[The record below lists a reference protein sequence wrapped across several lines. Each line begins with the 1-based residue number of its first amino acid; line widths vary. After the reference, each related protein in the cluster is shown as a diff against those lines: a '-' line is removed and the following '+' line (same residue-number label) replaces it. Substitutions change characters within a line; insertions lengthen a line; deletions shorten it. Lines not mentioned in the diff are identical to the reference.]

1 MIGLAPLM
9 PEFSYTARDASGN
22 NVVGVISAADRRGV
36 LVALAEKSL
45 FALQVSDKTAGG
57 FRWRRGGKVKTRVLS
72 SCLAQMADLLQNGVP
87 LLGALDLLTEQTTSP
102 ALQEV
107 LQDIRKN
114 VSEGMGLDQAFAR
127 HPQVFGDLTVSMV
140 HAGMEGGF
148 LEDAL
153 RRTADFLELQDELKG
168 RLVSAMTYPA
178 FLAGVGTLVTIGLIV
193 FLVPKFSTLF
203 ARLARSEQGLPAAT
217 VILLATSDALKSYG
231 IVIVAALGG
240 VIFGARRLLATS
252 RGRVFQDRLKLKLPL
267 LGKIFLGYAVSRFCR
282 VLGTLLQNG
291 VPLLRSLEI
300 SSGSAGNIVL
310 SRAIRQ
316 SAENVSAGDTL
327 ARPLASCG
335 LIPPAV
341 MAMISIAEQSNNLD
355 HVLVYV
361 ADTIDK
367 QNSRLIDTMV
377 RLVEPMMLLVM
388 GGLVMF
394 IIAALLMPVFD
405 MSSALGK

>member
-1 MIGLAPLM
+1 M
-9 PEFSYTARDASGN
+9 PEFAYTARDSSGN
-22 NVVGVISAADRRGV
+22 TVAGVISAADKRGV

-45 FALQVSDKTAGG
+45 CALQVSDKTPSS
-57 FRWRRGGKVKTRVLS
+57 FQWRRGGKVKTRILS
-72 SCLAQMADLLQNGVP
+72 STLAQLADLLQNGVP
-87 LLGALDLLTEQTTSP
+87 LLGALDLLTEQSTSP
-102 ALQEV
+102 ALQDV

-114 VSEGMGLDQAFAR
+114 VSEGIGLDEAFAR
-127 HPQVFGDLTVSMV
+127 HPQVFGDLAVSMV
-140 HAGMEGGF
+140 HAGMEGAF

-168 RLVSAMTYPA
+168 RLASAMTYPA
-178 FLAGVGTLVTIGLIV
+178 FLATVGTLVTIGLVV

-203 ARLARSEQGLPAAT
+203 ARLARSEQGLPTAT
-217 VILLATSDALKSYG
+217 IILLSTSEALKAYG
-231 IVIVAALGG
+231 IFILGAIAG
-240 VIFGARRLLATS
+240 VVYGIRRLLATS
-252 RGRVFQDRLKLKLPL
+252 RGKVFQDRMKLKLPL
-267 LGKIFLGYAVSRFCR
+267 LGQIFLGYAVSRFCR

-300 SSGSAGNIVL
+300 SSGSAGNVVL
-310 SRAIRQ
+310 STAIRK

-335 LIPPAV
+335 LIPPAI

-355 HVLVYV
+355 NVLIYV

-388 GGLVMF
+388 GGMVMF